1 MITIKTPEEIAIMQE
16 GGNIL
21 AQILKKLEKKVR
33 PGITTKELDRLAE
46 SLILSAGG
54 KCSFLG
60 YNVPDDSAPNRVY
73 PACLCTSVNEEIVHA
88 IPSDRILKEGDIVS
102 LDIGMGYKGFHSDMA
117 ITVPVGK
124 IDDNAKKLLKATKT
138 ALDLAIEKVK
148 PGNQLG
154 DISRTVQKYAE
165 GQGFS
170 VVRELCGH
178 GIGRE
183 IHEDPEIL
191 NFVSMDKAGVDK
203 ASYRDFGRIILR
215 EGMVLCIEPMVTI
228 GDWHIKRSSD
238 GFGFETK
245 DGSLSCHF
253 EHTIAVT
260 KEGYNILTKL

>member
-1 MITIKTPEEIAIMQE
+1 MITIKTPEEIIIMQE

-21 AQILKKLEKKVR
+21 AQIMRKLEREVR

-60 YNVPDDSAPNRVY
+60 YNVPDDASPNRVY
-73 PACLCTSVNEEIVHA
+73 PSCLCTSVNEEIVHA
-88 IPSDRILKEGDIVS
+88 IPSDRILKEGDIIS
-102 LDIGMGYKGFHSDMA
+102 LDIGMEHKGFHSDMA
-117 ITVPVGK
+117 KTIAVGK
-124 IDDNAKKLLKATKT
+124 ISDVARKLMKATET
-138 ALDLAIEKVK
+138 ALDLAIGKIR

-154 DISRTVQKYAE
+154 DISRTIQKYAE
-165 GQGFS
+165 GQGFG

-178 GIGRE
+178 GIGRD

-191 NFVSMDKAGVDK
+191 NFVSIDKTAVDK
-203 ASYRDFGRIILR
+203 TPYQNFGRITLE
-215 EGMVLCIEPMVTI
+215 EGMVLCIEPMVTV
-228 GDWHIKRSSD
+228 GDWHIKRSID

-253 EHTIAVT
+253 EHTIAVVRG
-260 KEGYNILTKL
+260 GYKLLTKL